1 MTELSWEDLWD
12 IGTALHI
19 RINQL
24 EESIKVLAKYEDI
37 VEMNKRDLKKLQELE
52 AKVNSLRLETEY
64 SK

>member
-1 MTELSWEDLWD
+1 MTKLSWEELWD
-12 IGTALHI
+12 IGTALHV

-24 EESIKVLAKYEDI
+24 EESTKVLAKYEDI

>member
-1 MTELSWEDLWD
+1 MTKLSWEELWD
-12 IGTALHI
+12 IGTALHV